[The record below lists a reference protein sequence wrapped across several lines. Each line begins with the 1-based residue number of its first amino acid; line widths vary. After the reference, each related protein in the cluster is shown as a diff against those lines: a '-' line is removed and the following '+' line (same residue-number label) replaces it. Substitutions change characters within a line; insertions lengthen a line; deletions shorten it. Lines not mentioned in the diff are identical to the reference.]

1 MSGEVDM
8 AEVDDFLGAMLP
20 TIHEM
25 DRAFINGDVGPRTA
39 TWSHSDPV
47 TLFGALLTKSGW
59 AEIGPAFEFLA
70 SRFSD
75 GTEYEYKV
83 TAAGASGD
91 LAYIVGIEH
100 TKAAVGGATPEAFEL
115 RVTTIFRREDGEW
128 RIVHRH
134 ADPAPDSDAARRQ
147 LTRF

>member
-1 MSGEVDM
+1 M
-8 AEVDDFLGAMLP
+8 AEVDDFLAEMLP
-20 TIHEM
+20 KVHEM
-25 DRAFINGDVGPRTA
+25 DSAFINGDPGPRLA
-39 TWSHSDPV
+39 TWSHQDPV
-47 TLFGALLTKSGW
+47 TLFGALLNKSGW
-59 AEIGPAFEFLA
+59 GEVGPAFEFLA

-100 TKAAVGGATPEAFEL
+100 TKASVGGAPPEAFEL
-115 RVTTIFRREDGEW
+115 RVTTVFRREHGTW
-128 RIVHRH
+128 KIVHRH